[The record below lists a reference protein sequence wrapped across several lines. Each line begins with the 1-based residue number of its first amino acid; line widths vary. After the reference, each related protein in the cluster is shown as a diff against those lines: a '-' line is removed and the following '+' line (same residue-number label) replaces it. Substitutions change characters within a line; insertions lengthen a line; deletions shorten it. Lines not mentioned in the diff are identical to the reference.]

1 MYELEKIKQIKK
13 IKEIN
18 YETINYSIKD
28 LICNKEQL
36 IKKIRINEKKLIDYN
51 NNIVN
56 EETNEYSIG
65 DKIKY
70 KIFNEEIGEIV
81 RIYKTTGKVKVKN
94 SNNKNIDIPKTLILS
109 VIKQLDIN
117 DVKIKIADI
126 NNHLS
131 ILSKELTKT
140 NNLIDEKEKQKEL
153 ITSPTKLD
161 DEIKLYNRK
170 TEYVLFNI
178 LTNEYMNVKCE
189 FQKLKKMIEYLIYS
203 KYINSK
209 SITDE
214 DFIKIHKN
222 IHKLYFA

>member
-1 MYELEKIKQIKK
+1 
-13 IKEIN
+13 
-18 YETINYSIKD
+18 
-28 LICNKEQL
+28 
-36 IKKIRINEKKLIDYN
+36 
-51 NNIVN
+51 
-56 EETNEYSIG
+56 
-65 DKIKY
+65 
-70 KIFNEEIGEIV
+70 
-81 RIYKTTGKVKVKN
+81 
-94 SNNKNIDIPKTLILS
+94 LS

-126 NNHLS
+126 NNELS

-203 KYINSK
+203 KYINNK
-209 SITDE
+209 TITDE
-214 DFIKIHKN
+214 DFIKNNKN
-222 IHKLYFA
+222 IHKLYFCVK